1 MLLENG
7 IQNLLDSSNVS
18 AQVQELVLKEPLRKV
33 TNISAITGGHSIAS
47 YAKNLTKLAMTKG
60 VRLDV
65 QQDSFFL
72 PTVEGRASIVWT
84 EMNDQSWRCL
94 LAVRGKFLQS
104 IQMASEETDFSG
116 LPFKSTSKCMNVSD
130 PFICH

>member
-1 MLLENG
+1 MFVPIGNYMLLENG

-47 YAKNLTKLAMTKG
+47 YAKNLTKLAMAKG

-84 EMNDQSWRCL
+84 EMNDHSWRCRWL
-94 LAVRGKFLQS
+94 LGANSFNPYKWLQRRRIS
-104 IQMASEETDFSG
+104 PDCPLNQ
-116 LPFKSTSKCMNVSD
+116 LPNV
-130 PFICH
+130 